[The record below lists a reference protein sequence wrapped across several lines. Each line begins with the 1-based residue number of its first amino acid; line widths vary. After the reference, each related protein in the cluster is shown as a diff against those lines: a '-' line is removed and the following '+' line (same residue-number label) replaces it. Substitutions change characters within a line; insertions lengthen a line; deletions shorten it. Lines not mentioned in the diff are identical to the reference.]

1 MSKANANKP
10 EAKSKSKS
18 IDVVEPE
25 EKPEVMKKSTAAHLK
40 VLSAMCADPTKAARA
55 MLDAGKKHFKQTSK
69 QISFITLE

>member
-25 EKPEVMKKSTAAHLK
+25 EKPEVKPNHCKLTGTS
-40 VLSAMCADPTKAARA
+40 LSERTKRSDGIF
-55 MLDAGKKHFKQTSK
+55 M
-69 QISFITLE
+69 